1 MFLWQENKK
10 TEYYATAYS
19 NSMNY
24 LTHLKLMFH
33 QQTQQPI
40 YYKALNCK
48 PIDWFLYEW
57 NTCLKWFNTCFN
69 LNHNS
74 IEITK
79 ALSENRKKYD

>member
-40 YYKALNCK
+40 YYKAFELQTN
-48 PIDWFLYEW
+48 
-57 NTCLKWFNTCFN
+57 
-69 LNHNS
+69 
-74 IEITK
+74 
-79 ALSENRKKYD
+79 